1 MAKYLDKTK
10 SEWDELTE
18 RWHSDSSIKCSLQ
31 EYLNLNDIEYLKFV
45 HGIDEQNI
53 TDEDIIQ
60 KSSEIVRNV
69 VTELVIKPA
78 FDKAVQFIGTL

>member
-10 SEWDELTE
+10 SEWEELTE

-31 EYLNLNDIEYLKFV
+31 EYLDLNDIEYLKFV

-60 KSSEIVRNV
+60 KSSEIARNV